1 MNIRNDLHHPRTRLT
16 SKICSA
22 VVAVVAIQMSTAS
35 FAENVKMY
43 SNVPSADEMAS
54 QLFPGSVG
62 TSRSTTKKPKTRS
75 ISFDPI
81 ETATASAPPAA
92 ESVGIGLPIQFGYN
106 SDEITNES
114 RPYIDELG
122 KMLSR
127 DELRSEKIVI
137 EGHTD
142 ASGSSQYN
150 QQLSKRRAEAVKSY
164 LFYKYGIE
172 RDRLV
177 ISGKGEYSPLSG
189 QDPYAAVNRRVEIHK
204 FQ

>member
-1 MNIRNDLHHPRTRLT
+1 MNTISDLHHKHNRQL
-16 SKICSA
+16 SKLCCT
-22 VVAVVAIQMSTAS
+22 VVAVVSIQFTSVCNAGD
-35 FAENVKMY
+35 VKMY

-54 QLFPGSVG
+54 QLFPGK
-62 TSRSTTKKPKTRS
+62 TELKQRPKTRS
-75 ISFDPI
+75 ISFDPV
-81 ETATASAPPAA
+81 ETATAPTPPAA

-106 SDEITNES
+106 SDEITSDS

-127 DELRSEKIVI
+127 DDLRTEKIVI

-150 QQLSKRRAEAVKSY
+150 QKLSERRAKAVKDY

-172 RDRLV
+172 SERLV
-177 ISGKGEYSPLSG
+177 IIGKGEYSPLSG
-189 QDPYAAVNRRVEIHK
+189 QDPYNAVNRRVEIHTYQK
-204 FQ
+204 

>member
-1 MNIRNDLHHPRTRLT
+1 
-16 SKICSA
+16 
-22 VVAVVAIQMSTAS
+22 
-35 FAENVKMY
+35 MY

-54 QLFPGSVG
+54 QLFPSAPPQ
-62 TSRSTTKKPKTRS
+62 RPKTRS

-81 ETATASAPPAA
+81 ETATAPAPPAA
-92 ESVGIGLPIQFGYN
+92 ESVGIGLPIQFDYN
-106 SDEITNES
+106 SDEITSAS
-114 RPYIDELG
+114 RPYVDELG

-127 DELRSEKIVI
+127 DDLLTEKIVI

-142 ASGSSQYN
+142 ASGSTQYN
-150 QQLSKRRAEAVKSY
+150 QQLSMRRAEAIKQY

-177 ISGKGEYSPLSG
+177 VSGKGEYSPLNG
-189 QDPYAAVNRRVEIHK
+189 QDPFAAINRRVEIHK

>member
-1 MNIRNDLHHPRTRLT
+1 MNIKSDLHHQHKRQL
-16 SKICSA
+16 SKLCCA
-22 VVAVVAIQMSTAS
+22 VVAVVSVQFSTVCT
-35 FAENVKMY
+35 AEDVKMY
-43 SNVPSADEMAS
+43 SSVPSADEMAN
-54 QLFPGSVG
+54 QLFPGSSSQ
-62 TSRSTTKKPKTRS
+62 TSKRPKTRS
-75 ISFDPI
+75 ISFDPV
-81 ETATASAPPAA
+81 ETATAPTPPAA

-106 SDEITNES
+106 SDEITGES

-127 DELRSEKIVI
+127 DDLRTEKIVI

-150 QQLSKRRAEAVKSY
+150 QKLSERRAKAVKDY

-177 ISGKGEYSPLSG
+177 ILGKGEYSPLSG
-189 QDPYAAVNRRVEIHK
+189 QDPYASVNRRVEIHK
-204 FQ
+204 YHE

>member
-1 MNIRNDLHHPRTRLT
+1 MNIKHDLHRQRPKRTSCL
-16 SKICSA
+16 CSA
-22 VVAVVAIQMSTAS
+22 VVAVVAMHISTVS
-35 FAENVKMY
+35 LAENVKMY

-54 QLFPGSVG
+54 QLFPSAPPQRG
-62 TSRSTTKKPKTRS
+62 RPKTRS

-81 ETATASAPPAA
+81 ETATAPAPPAA
-92 ESVGIGLPIQFGYN
+92 ESVGIGLPIQFDYN
-106 SDEITNES
+106 SDEITSAS
-114 RPYIDELG
+114 RPYVDELG

-127 DELRSEKIVI
+127 DDLLTEKIVI

-142 ASGSSQYN
+142 ASGSTQYN
-150 QQLSKRRAEAVKSY
+150 QQLSMRRAEAIKQY

-177 ISGKGEYSPLSG
+177 VSGKGEYSPLNG
-189 QDPYAAVNRRVEIHK
+189 QDPFAAINRRVEIHK

>member
-1 MNIRNDLHHPRTRLT
+1 MNTKNDLHHPRTRLV

-22 VVAVVAIQMSTAS
+22 VVAVVAIQISTVS
-35 FAENVKMY
+35 LAENVKMY
-43 SNVPSADEMAS
+43 SNVPSANEMANH
-54 QLFPGSVG
+54 LFP
-62 TSRSTTKKPKTRS
+62 RQKMRAKTRS

-127 DELRSEKIVI
+127 DDLRAEKIVI

-150 QQLSKRRAEAVKSY
+150 QQLSKRRAEAVRSY

-189 QDPYAAVNRRVEIHK
+189 QDPFAAINRRVEIHR

>member
-1 MNIRNDLHHPRTRLT
+1 MNIKNDLHPRKRLT
-16 SKICSA
+16 GSLCST
-22 VVAVVAIQMSTAS
+22 VVAVVAMHMSTVLL
-35 FAENVKMY
+35 AENVKMY

-54 QLFPGSVG
+54 QLFPTAPSQRV
-62 TSRSTTKKPKTRS
+62 RHKTRS

-81 ETATASAPPAA
+81 ETATAPAPPAA
-92 ESVGIGLPIQFGYN
+92 ETVGIGLPIQFNYN
-106 SDEITNES
+106 SDEITNAS
-114 RPYIDELG
+114 RPYVDELG

-127 DELRSEKIVI
+127 DDLLTEKIVI

-142 ASGSSQYN
+142 ASGSTQYN
-150 QQLSKRRAEAVKSY
+150 QQLSMRRAEAIKQY

-177 ISGKGEYSPLSG
+177 VSGKGEYSPLSG
-189 QDPYAAVNRRVEIHK
+189 QDPFSAVNRRVEIHK